1 MHLSRLPGSTRT
13 TKMKKGTLSRFSC
26 WTRGGWDFLLI
37 TVSIC
42 SHLPNCFFGHK
53 FETRYTSLFFSG
65 TTCYDWKRTPLTNC
79 QDSKGCEW
87 LLRLYIRSD
96 YHERPGYSSKYMGV
110 SSAPS
115 QKDPNRRRPRRGDG
129 WEEWTGNSQPVVITK
144 MFGSKTVGSL
154 LQTCN
159 PSRYTEYIWIY
170 LSYIVLQYVLQPFPP
185 YAAFQCGFRCF
196 PEDQLASSVRWLRCG
211 QIWKWRGTAG
221 IGIIATETNHYLSR
235 KPRFSSRL
243 CVVCHFFDCKACAK
257 IKPFKRF
264 DLFCWIINIH
274 KHTIY

>member
-1 MHLSRLPGSTRT
+1 MDPAFVCICPGCPEVPVPQKWRREPCLVSAAER
-13 TKMKKGTLSRFSC
+13 G
-26 WTRGGWDFLLI
+26 GGWDFLLI

-42 SHLPNCFFGHK
+42 SHLPNCFFAYK
-53 FETRYTSLFFSG
+53 FATRYTSLFFSG

-115 QKDPNRRRPRRGDG
+115 QKDPNRRRPRRGDL
-129 WEEWTGNSQPVVITK
+129 WEEWTGNSQPVVTTK
-144 MFGSKTVGSL
+144 MSWSKTVGSL

-159 PSRYTEYIWIY
+159 PSRYIEYIWIY

-185 YAAFQCGFRCF
+185 YAEFQCGFRCF

-221 IGIIATETNHYLSR
+221 DWDPCNRNQSLPITNTKIQLQALCCLSV
-235 KPRFSSRL
+235 FRL
-243 CVVCHFFDCKACAK
+243 
-257 IKPFKRF
+257 
-264 DLFCWIINIH
+264 
-274 KHTIY
+274 